1 MLDEFRKQKGLVT
14 TLLILGIIAI
24 SFYLFQWV
32 WLGVTFFSDV
42 IIILFT
48 AWVLSFILGPFVEK
62 VSQVARLPKIWS
74 ATLIYLLFF
83 GVLAAAVSLFIPVVV
98 VQIQTLS
105 KVLPKYQASFPY
117 YVHRLTDV
125 GVAFVD
131 NALSFLPSVAGFL
144 FSTFMVLIVSF
155 YFVLDKERMNKELYS
170 LLPKRWHGQAQYL
183 QDVID
188 STFGSFIR
196 MQIIFAFIAG
206 IATWLIM
213 TAFGV
218 DFAASTGLI
227 SGLLTVIPMIGGILA
242 LIPPFAIAFFIDP
255 VRGLLVLITLLAMQQ
270 IVFNIIGPRLL
281 GQALQ
286 LHPVIVLLSF
296 FIGYKIAGG
305 FGVIFAVPIFAV
317 LFVILHSIAHHFLEE
332 R

>member
-1 MLDEFRKQKGLVT
+1 MFDELKKQSALVT
-14 TLLILGIIAI
+14 TLLVLAI
-24 SFYLFQWV
+24 CALSLYLFQWV
-32 WLGVTFFSDV
+32 WLGISFFSDV

-62 VSQVARLPKIWS
+62 ISKITRLPKVWS

-83 GVLAAAVSLFIPVVV
+83 GILAAAISLFVPVVV
-98 VQIQTLS
+98 AQVQTLS

-117 YVHRLTDV
+117 YVHRLTNA
-125 GVAFVD
+125 GVALVD
-131 NALSFLPSVAGFL
+131 NSLSYIPSVAGFL
-144 FSTFMVLIVSF
+144 FSAFMILIVSF
-155 YFVLDKERMNKELYS
+155 YFVLDKERMNDELYT
-170 LLPKRWHGQAQYL
+170 LLPKKWHGHAKYL
-183 QDVID
+183 QELID

-196 MQIIFAFIAG
+196 MQIIFGIIAG

-218 DFAASTGLI
+218 DFAASTSLI
-227 SGLLTVIPMIGGILA
+227 AGLLTFIPMIGGLLA
-242 LIPPFAIAFFIDP
+242 LIPPVAIALFIDP
-255 VRGLLVLITLLAMQQ
+255 VRGLLVLLALLAMQQ

-281 GQALQ
+281 GRALQ

-305 FGVIFAVPIFAV
+305 FGVIFAVPVFAV
-317 LFVILHSIAHHFLEE
+317 LFVILHSISHHFLEE
-332 R
+332 K